1 MCVTFSNLVEG
12 EQRNNL
18 EFIPYLD
25 LILNLIQLL
34 YNTTSNSSAASGQSP
49 ERLQNELCS
58 LQLNM

>member
-1 MCVTFSNLVEG
+1 MCVTFSNLVGG

-34 YNTTSNSSAASGQSP
+34 YNTASNSSVASGQSP
-49 ERLQNELCS
+49 ERLQNELYS
-58 LQLNM
+58 LQLDM